1 MSKKVRRKTKR
12 RGGRTTRSRPLND
25 QRSAGVRRLF
35 GRSALWIALALV
47 IVVGAGAAY
56 VMNMNKQPKYA
67 ILETSLGTI
76 KCELYPDQA
85 PKTVANFVGLAEGTK
100 EWTDPRTQEKVKKPF
115 YDGLTF
121 HRVIPRFM
129 IQGGD
134 PLGTGTGDPGY
145 KFEDEFDPSLK
156 FDRPGRLAMA
166 NSGPNTNGSQFFITV
181 APTPHLNNKHTIFG
195 QVVEGQEVAEKI
207 ANVPRDAQDKPRQ
220 PVVIQ
225 KVTIER

>member
-1 MSKKVRRKTKR
+1 MSKRGRRKSKR
-12 RGGRTTRSRPLND
+12 RGGQTIRSIPLNEP
-25 QRSAGVRRLF
+25 RSLRVRKLL
-35 GRSALWIALALV
+35 GRPVLWIALALML
-47 IVVGAGAAY
+47 VVGATTAY
-56 VMNMNKQPKYA
+56 VMKKNQQPKYA

-76 KCELYPDQA
+76 KCELYPDRA

-100 EWTDPRTQEKVKKPF
+100 EWTNPRTQEKVKKPF

-121 HRVIPRFM
+121 HRVIPGFM

-134 PLGTGTGDPGY
+134 PLGNGTGGPGY
-145 KFEDEFDPSLK
+145 KFEDEFDPSLR

-181 APTPHLNNKHTIFG
+181 APTPHLNDRHTIFG
-195 QVVEGQEVAEKI
+195 QVVEGQEVADRI
-207 ANVPRDAQDKPRQ
+207 ANVPRDAQDKPLQ
-220 PVVIQ
+220 PVTIT

>member
-1 MSKKVRRKTKR
+1 MSKKVRRKTKH
-12 RGGRTTRSRPLND
+12 RGGRTTRSRPVND
-25 QRSAGVRRLF
+25 HHSSGVRRLF

-85 PKTVANFVGLAEGTK
+85 PKTVENFVGLAKGTK
-100 EWTDPRTQEKVKKPF
+100 EWTDPRTSEKVTKPF

-121 HRVIPRFM
+121 HRVIPGFM

-134 PLGTGTGDPGY
+134 PLGTGIGDPGY
-145 KFEDEFDPSLK
+145 KFEDEFDPSLR

-166 NSGPNTNGSQFFITV
+166 NSGPNTNSSQFFITV
-181 APTPHLNNKHTIFG
+181 APTPHLNNRHTIFG
-195 QVVEGQEVAEKI
+195 QVVEGQDVAEKI

-225 KVTIER
+225 KVTIE